1 MGMAREKGK
10 QTNPTA
16 RLGYTPPVIC
26 KTLSITDLRKLRQTL
41 HWVQVLGRE
50 RFAHPTLPW
59 GLLQVRDDSMAA
71 GTCRA
76 RKRPAMSL
84 ESFNTRRHGVEIRVS
99 GLVGMLVRVAVPQ
112 DRST

>member
-50 RFAHPTLPW
+50 RFACPTLPW
-59 GLLQVRDDSMAA
+59 GLLQVRDGYGCRNMPSQEK
-71 GTCRA
+71 TCHEL
-76 RKRPAMSL
+76 RKL
-84 ESFNTRRHGVEIRVS
+84 
-99 GLVGMLVRVAVPQ
+99 
-112 DRST
+112 